1 MIVLADIKMLNE
13 MEKTTIRAAH
23 KVVDPPLLAFGDGF
37 MNIINTRPN
46 AINYGGVDANGRQLV
61 HPLKT
66 GANLPLVFEMS
77 EGRRKVINDAF
88 YVTLFQILVQ
98 NPQMTA
104 TEALIR
110 AQEKG
115 QLLAPTV
122 GRQESEYL
130 GPQILRE
137 LDILA
142 LSGRLPQM
150 PRRLA
155 MSGGGLKVIYTSPLA
170 RLRRAEDG
178 VAMLRSMESAT
189 SILQAK
195 PDSQILDNIDEDAWI
210 REMWEI
216 NGAPLKVLRP
226 SEIVDQIREE
236 RKQAQQNQATLDGAN
251 TAANAAKNL
260 AKAQESVGTMIPPG
274 ILQ

>member
-1 MIVLADIKMLNE
+1 
-13 MEKTTIRAAH
+13 
-23 KVVDPPLLAFGDGF
+23 
-37 MNIINTRPN
+37 
-46 AINYGGVDANGRQLV
+46 
-61 HPLKT
+61 
-66 GANLPLVFEMS
+66 
-77 EGRRKVINDAF
+77 
-88 YVTLFQILVQ
+88 
-98 NPQMTA
+98 
-104 TEALIR
+104 
-110 AQEKG
+110 
-115 QLLAPTV
+115 LLAPTV

-226 SEIVDQIREE
+226 SELVDQIREE